1 MATATKAETTKT
13 RQAKPDEILSGTM
26 LAATIGWTGC
36 EKIAREIGKHNSM
49 LRRKIK

>member
-13 RQAKPDEILSGTM
+13 RQAKPDEILSRNV

-36 EKIAREIGKHNSM
+36 EKSAGEIDKHNSM